1 MKGGMPLMRIARAA
15 VGRQDL
21 LLVMLLALTVFMIIL
36 PMPTWLVDT
45 LIAVNLSIV
54 VLVLIVSVYL
64 KDAVEFS
71 TFPAVILLTTI
82 LRLALSIST
91 TRLIL
96 TQADAGQIVETFGL
110 FVVSGNLIVGIV
122 IFLIIT
128 AVQFVVITKGSER
141 VAEVA
146 ARFSLDA
153 LPGKQMAIDSDVRSG
168 EIEMSEA
175 RRRRNVLQTESEFYG
190 AMDGA
195 MKFVKGDAIAGL
207 IIIAVNIIGGLA
219 VGVTQNGMSLGEALA
234 LYSILTI
241 GDGLVAQIP
250 ALLVAISSGTVVTRV
265 ASDDTADLGSGIAS
279 QLGNN
284 TRSLQVAG
292 VVLACFALIPGFPW
306 LIFLI
311 LGGALFLLGH
321 VLQKDNEAEAG
332 DLGQGRN
339 AQEDQDDTEGSPIV
353 LRIAPEIA
361 AEINAAD
368 FHAAARAER
377 QLLYSDLGV
386 AFPLFDLAVGPLDK
400 DSFQLVI
407 DGVPIATGE
416 MPPDRLVVLDT
427 LDHTKL
433 IGVQGEESKPLWGE
447 APMVL
452 SPVEARPKL
461 EAALMPVQS
470 IEEAMSR
477 FVSHRLPD
485 QAGQFL
491 GIQETRALL
500 SGMESVYGELVKEV
514 QKHVPLPK
522 LADVL
527 RRLVEEK
534 VSIRNLRIVLEAL
547 VEWGQKEKD
556 PVLLAE
562 YVRSALGRQICNR
575 YAVNNRTI
583 PAYVLEPETEGL
595 IRDSV
600 RHTSVGSFLSLGADK
615 SRKLLNVI
623 REKTG
628 DLGEHQG
635 TPVMLTSMDARR
647 FLRGFLQ
654 NNGIDLPILSHQE
667 LAKGFDVQPLGTI
680 AL

>member
-1 MKGGMPLMRIARAA
+1 MKGFSPLMRVARMA

-21 LLVMLLALTVFMIIL
+21 LLVAMLALTVFMIIL

-45 LIAVNLSIV
+45 LIGVNLAIV

-96 TQADAGQIVETFGL
+96 TQADAGQIVETFGR
-110 FVVSGNLIVGIV
+110 FVVGGNLIVGIV

-168 EIEMSEA
+168 EIDMAEA

-219 VGVTQNGMSLGEALA
+219 VGVSQNGMELGAALA

-265 ASDDTADLGSGIAS
+265 ASDETSDLGSGIAT
-279 QLGNN
+279 QLATK
-284 TRSLQVAG
+284 TRPLQVAG
-292 VVLACFALIPGFPW
+292 VVLACFALVPGFPM
-306 LIFLI
+306 LVFLL
-311 LGGALFLLGH
+311 LGGSFIALGFLLRQDGEE
-321 VLQKDNEAEAG
+321 EA
-332 DLGQGRN
+332 DLDTGRDF
-339 AQEDQDDTEGSPIV
+339 QSEDDSEDVSPIV
-353 LRIAPEIA
+353 LRVAPDIATRISA
-361 AEINAAD
+361 AE
-368 FHAAARAER
+368 FHTAARQER

-386 AFPLFDLAVGPLDK
+386 AFPVFDLARGPLEEHR
-400 DSFQLVI
+400 FQLVI
-407 DGVPIATGE
+407 DGVPIAQGE
-416 MPPDRLVVLDT
+416 MPPDKLVVLDT
-427 LDHTKL
+427 LDHTTL
-433 IGVQGEESKPLWGE
+433 VGVAGEETKPLWGD

-452 SPVEARPKL
+452 APVDARAKL
-461 EAALMPVQS
+461 EAASMPIQT
-470 IEEAMSR
+470 IEHAMAR
-477 FVSHRLPD
+477 FIAHRLPG

-500 SGMESVYGELVKEV
+500 SGMEGVYGELVKEV

-527 RRLVEEK
+527 RRLVEEQ

-562 YVRSALGRQICNR
+562 YVRGALGRQICNR
-575 YAVNNRTI
+575 YA
-583 PAYVLEPETEGL
+583 
-595 IRDSV
+595 
-600 RHTSVGSFLSLGADK
+600 
-615 SRKLLNVI
+615 
-623 REKTG
+623 
-628 DLGEHQG
+628 
-635 TPVMLTSMDARR
+635 
-647 FLRGFLQ
+647 
-654 NNGIDLPILSHQE
+654 
-667 LAKGFDVQPLGTI
+667 
-680 AL
+680 

>member
-1 MKGGMPLMRIARAA
+1 MKGLSPLMQIARLA

-21 LLVMLLALTVFMIIL
+21 MLVAILALTVFMIIL

-45 LIAVNLSIV
+45 LIGVNLSIV

-96 TQADAGQIVETFGL
+96 TQADAGQIVETFGR
-110 FVVSGNLIVGIV
+110 FVVGGNLIVGIV

-168 EIEMSEA
+168 EIDMAEA
-175 RRRRNVLQTESEFYG
+175 RRRRTVLQTESEFYG

-219 VGVTQNGMSLGEALA
+219 VGMTQNGMSLGEALA

-265 ASDDTADLGSGIAS
+265 ASDETSDLGSGIAT
-279 QLGNN
+279 QLSNN
-284 TRSLQVAG
+284 TRPLQVAG
-292 VVLACFALIPGFPW
+292 IVLACFALIPGFPV
-306 LIFLI
+306 LVFLV
-311 LGGALFLLGH
+311 LGGSFLALGYILKRD
-321 VLQKDNEAEAG
+321 QEAEEA
-332 DLGQGRN
+332 DLVQGRDI
-339 AQEDQDDTEGSPIV
+339 EDEDPAEASPIV
-353 LRIAPEIA
+353 LRVAPDIA
-361 AEINAAD
+361 ARVNAAE
-368 FHAAARAER
+368 FYAAARDER
-377 QLLYSDLGV
+377 QLLFSDLGV
-386 AFPLFDLAVGPLDK
+386 AFPVFDLARGPLEEHC
-400 DSFQLVI
+400 FQLVI
-407 DGVPIATGE
+407 DGVPIAQGE

-433 IGVQGEESKPLWGE
+433 IGVPGEEAKPLWGE

-452 SPVEARPKL
+452 APADARPQL
-461 EAALMPVQS
+461 EAAAMPIQT
-470 IEEAMSR
+470 IEHAMAR
-477 FVSHRLPD
+477 FIAHRLPG

-500 SGMESVYGELVKEV
+500 SGMEGVYGELVKEV

-527 RRLVEEK
+527 RRLVEEQ

-562 YVRSALGRQICNR
+562 YVRGALGRQICNR

-583 PAYVLEPETEGL
+583 PAYVLEPETEGV
-595 IRDSV
+595 IRDAV
-600 RHTSVGSFLSLGADK
+600 RHTSVGSFLSLGAEK
-615 SRKLLNVI
+615 SRKLINEI